1 MNRLPGS
8 WRWTATAFVLVF
20 VAVYSFN
27 GCGARDPKFK
37 LYVVEGERLYLTHC
51 SNCHQ
56 PDGQGLGLVYPPLAS
71 SDFMDK
77 NFEKVICSMKFGLKE
92 RIVVNGEVYQ
102 QPMPGVSALTELE
115 VAEIATYI
123 YNSWGHNRGMI
134 DVKDMGAVLLRC
146 DSINLTY

>member
-1 MNRLPGS
+1 
-8 WRWTATAFVLVF
+8 
-20 VAVYSFN
+20 
-27 GCGARDPKFK
+27 
-37 LYVVEGERLYLTHC
+37 
-51 SNCHQ
+51 
-56 PDGQGLGLVYPPLAS
+56 
-71 SDFMDK
+71 
-77 NFEKVICSMKFGLKE
+77 MKFGLKE